1 MDAIL
6 IVLSIP
12 AFLLLIAVEYAIARA
27 RRRDCYRFQDSIA
40 NLGNGIGS
48 EILGTWFLPL
58 TVGAYTLF
66 YDHTRVATQS
76 AKSTLAWVILFF
88 GVDLGSYVFHA
99 ASHRITFLWGARG
112 VPHQR
117 EEYSLSVALRKCGLG
132 PFFWWVFF
140 VPLAIAGFPPV
151 MFLVTH

>member
-12 AFLLLIAVEYAIARA
+12 AFLVLIAVEYAIARA
-27 RRRDCYRFQDSIA
+27 RRRDYYRFQDSIA

-66 YDHTRVATQS
+66 YDHARVATQS

-88 GVDLGSYVFHA
+88 GVDLGYYVFHR
-99 ASHRITFLWGARG
+99 ASHRVNFLWAAHA
-112 VPHQR
+112 VHHQS
-117 EEYSLSVALRKCGLG
+117 EEYNLSVALRQSWLG
-132 PFFWWVFF
+132 PLFSWVFY
-140 VPLAIAGFPPV
+140 VPLA
-151 MFLVTH
+151 L